1 MEFSEKFKTYSN
13 ADLLRIIENPD
24 DYQPQAIETAKN
36 IFADRQLSET
46 EIKIAKDELD
56 VEKQGKLIKE
66 QQKQAVEDKV
76 KNRGKSVFNHINPIQ
91 EKKLTSEKTIRIIS
105 ILLGGLF
112 LFQLYKQFGMLRF
125 MFTDSYAEWDFSMA
139 LYFLPLIMILTA
151 TILFYRRKKAGWLL
165 LTIFLVY
172 SAISAIGSF
181 ILAIKWKPSG
191 TALENLFPQTPPIS
205 YLLSFLFMSGIIW
218 VISREKIRN
227 VYSISKPTMIFTIS
241 IVTGILVVA
250 FGVLSVLTNL

>member
-1 MEFSEKFKTYSN
+1 MKKMEFSEKFKTYSN

-24 DYQPQAIETAKN
+24 DYQPQA
-36 IFADRQLSET
+36 
-46 EIKIAKDELD
+46 
-56 VEKQGKLIKE
+56 
-66 QQKQAVEDKV
+66 
-76 KNRGKSVFNHINPIQ
+76 
-91 EKKLTSEKTIRIIS
+91 
-105 ILLGGLF
+105 
-112 LFQLYKQFGMLRF
+112 
-125 MFTDSYAEWDFSMA
+125 
-139 LYFLPLIMILTA
+139 
-151 TILFYRRKKAGWLL
+151 
-165 LTIFLVY
+165 